1 MYYTLL
7 DSYTVTFS
15 TKLFIITNLIIVFCE
30 KYNLI
35 ILLKITF
42 GHFISF
48 SLFELRICEIYLSIA
63 YKFSS
68 FCYFWNIVQGYT
80 TCHYYLFM
88 EPDHNHIVVTK
99 SIFFFINILSPNA
112 SLQKKCAERENAQ
125 SFWNFYQGEV
135 GILFWLIVR
144 SFIYQSQA

>member
-99 SIFFFINILSPNA
+99 SIFFLSIFYRQMRRFRKNALNEKMPN
-112 SLQKKCAERENAQ
+112 
-125 SFWNFYQGEV
+125 
-135 GILFWLIVR
+135 R
-144 SFIYQSQA
+144 SEIFTKEK